1 MCSDIY
7 ETTSRYDRER
17 KVLTFLL
24 LCPVCGIENV
34 VARLDY
40 EPAFSPAGTPLPS
53 QAPA

>member
-1 MCSDIY
+1 MCCDIY
-7 ETTSRYDRER
+7 DTTSRYDYDR

-24 LCPVCGIENV
+24 SCPVCGLETV

-40 EPAFSPAGTPLPS
+40 EPAFSPAGTQPAS

>member
-7 ETTSRYDRER
+7 ETTSRYDRDR

-24 LCPVCGIENV
+24 LCPVCGIESV

-40 EPAFSPAGTPLPS
+40 EPAFSPAGTPPAAH
-53 QAPA
+53 APA